1 MSFGD
6 PYYMSPLPYGNVPCA
21 GVVRGCPVLSPYDYG
36 DPGVRYD
43 ANGNAYMG
51 QVPRNGPAAPPPPA
65 VASPVVPPLPA
76 VPGPAKTFYVI
87 AGCYAGD
94 KPPQAEWLPP
104 DCDLSRVRVIPP

>member
-65 VASPVVPPLPA
+65 VAPPVVPPLPA